1 MRKSKYF
8 EVNVIMGNRSDFN
21 DKTSTG
27 RSLKWYT
34 YCNNETFKQVASR
47 LLQVPY
53 VKNVKRQSNWLRV
66 YV

>member
-1 MRKSKYF
+1 MKKSKYF
-8 EVNVIMGNRSDFN
+8 DVNYIMGNRSDFN
-21 DKTSTG
+21 DRTTTG

-53 VKNVKRQSNWLRV
+53 VKNVKRESNWIRV

>member
-1 MRKSKYF
+1 MKKSKYF
-8 EVNVIMGNRSDFN
+8 DVNYIMGSRSDFN
-21 DKTSTG
+21 DRTTTG
-27 RSLKWYT
+27 RSLKWYA

-53 VKNVKRQSNWLRV
+53 VKNVKRESNWIRV